1 METACSCCSRRLAPS
16 RSLVPLYEVNVV
28 KYEVDGVKPAPS
40 GKGRARRVMV
50 PHQSPDDLVDVDLL
64 SEDDDLVS
72 EEDLLSDDEL
82 DPEEESDEPG
92 LSALAD
98 FL

>member
-1 METACSCCSRRLAPS
+1 M
-16 RSLVPLYEVNVV
+16 LYAANMV
-28 KYEVDGVKPAPS
+28 KYGVDGVKPVPS
-40 GKGRARRVMV
+40 GKRRARRVMV

-64 SEDDDLVS
+64 SGDDDLVS